1 MTPSS
6 LKNEDTAHIIQPVIA
21 FKRIAKAD
29 AAAIVPAVASPI
41 YQRKIETPIKLIVNK
56 PFRIFRP
63 KSIIVYKRI
72 SLAKV

>member
-6 LKNEDTAHIIQPVIA
+6 LKNEDIAHIIQPVIA

-41 YQRKIETPIKLIVNK
+41 NQRKIETPIKLIVNK